1 MQLIING
8 FLTDYQS
15 RIFLQKTTN
24 DSLAPVGHIVEAGI
38 LPTQTLARVFREET
52 GVIVMPIRLTGIY
65 HSGRDGGRVTF
76 CYRCTMRGGVLQ
88 VPEGYP
94 PAGFFDFS
102 PLPRGLSPGY
112 RQQVDEA
119 LHHAG
124 GPPSMTGEASDA
136 GAWFGRMVGR
146 AKPAADSVAWDVS
159 VKLVEAADDDVV
171 EMTLV
176 DQDAAPADDAVGV
189 KPGEA
194 PWETAA
200 RLLGASRASRDKPGV
215 RIVRVAFATG
225 RLAATFVFAP
235 VS

>member
-24 DSLAPVGHIVEAGI
+24 DSLAPVGHVAEAGI
-38 LPTQTLARVFREET
+38 LPAQTLARVFREET
-52 GVIVMPIRLTGIY
+52 SLIVMPIRLTGIY
-65 HSGRDGGRVTF
+65 HSGRDGGRLTF

-102 PLPRGLSPGY
+102 PLPRGLSSGY

-124 GPPSMTGEASDA
+124 GSPSMEREASDP
-136 GAWFGRMVGR
+136 GAWFGRLVGR
-146 AKPAADSVAWDVS
+146 TKPAADPVAWDVS
-159 VKLVEAADDDVV
+159 VRLVEAADDDDL
-171 EMTLV
+171 EMMIIDPDTE
-176 DQDAAPADDAVGV
+176 PAVDAVAI

-200 RLLGASRASRDKPGV
+200 RLLGASRPSRSKPLI
-215 RIVRVAFATG
+215 RLVRVAFATG
-225 RLAATFVFAP
+225 RPVATFMFAP
-235 VS
+235 VN

>member
-15 RIFLQKTTN
+15 RIFLQKTAN
-24 DSLAPVGHIVEAGI
+24 ESLAPVGRSVEPGI
-38 LPTQTLARVFREET
+38 LPTQTLARAFREET
-52 GVIVMPIRLTGIY
+52 GLIVMPIRLTGIY
-65 HSGRDGGRVTF
+65 HSGRDGGRLTF

-124 GPPSMTGEASDA
+124 GSPSMKHEASDP
-136 GAWFGRMVGR
+136 GVWLGRLVKR
-146 AKPAADSVAWDVS
+146 AKPVTDSMAWNVAVQ
-159 VKLVEAADDDVV
+159 LVDAVDSDAV

-176 DQDAAPADDAVGV
+176 DQDAEPAVDAVAV

-194 PWETAA
+194 PWDTAA
-200 RLLGASRASRDKPGV
+200 RLLDASRASRNKPLV
-215 RIVRVAFATG
+215 RLVHVTFATE
-225 RLAATFVFAP
+225 RPAATFVFAP